1 MSAPLHHSLAGIA
14 MLLAVAVLSMALGIC
29 VGIGLMLL

>member
-14 MLLAVAVLSMALGIC
+14 MLAAVCVLSLALGFCAGVAV
-29 VGIGLMLL
+29 MLL

>member
-1 MSAPLHHSLAGIA
+1 MSAPIHHSLAGIA

>member
-1 MSAPLHHSLAGIA
+1 MRAPLHHSLAGIA

>member
-14 MLLAVAVLSMALGIC
+14 MLLAVAVLSMALGFC
-29 VGIGLMLL
+29 AGVAVMLL